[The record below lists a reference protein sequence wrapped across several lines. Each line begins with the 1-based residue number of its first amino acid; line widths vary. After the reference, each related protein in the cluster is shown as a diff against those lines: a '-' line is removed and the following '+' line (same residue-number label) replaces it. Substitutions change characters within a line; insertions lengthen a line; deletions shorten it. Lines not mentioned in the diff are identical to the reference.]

1 MKTMEQRPVRVSAAD
16 VLSLWQEYQRTGDLK
31 LRDRLIFTFTPMVRY
46 IVYRKIRE
54 VPAQCDVE
62 DFLSCGLE
70 ALIRSIE
77 RYDPAKGATLEQ
89 FAWTRIHG
97 AVLDELRRH
106 DWAPRSLRRVERVI
120 NSAREDFLTAH
131 ERHPSRLELA
141 AAAGMSVAELG
152 ARTDELELA
161 EVGSL
166 NRTIRSEDSTTIERI
181 DTLESDD
188 EQCDPIVSAER
199 SEAKERFRKA
209 FAELPARE
217 RQVAVLLYVEG
228 RTLRDIGTRL
238 GVSESRVSQIH
249 TELRGRLAGDRAL
262 FGAVV

>member
-1 MKTMEQRPVRVSAAD
+1 MP
-16 VLSLWQEYQRTGDLK
+16 
-31 LRDRLIFTFTPMVRY
+31 
-46 IVYRKIRE
+46 
-54 VPAQCDVE
+54 
-62 DFLSCGLE
+62 
-70 ALIRSIE
+70 
-77 RYDPAKGATLEQ
+77 
-89 FAWTRIHG
+89 
-97 AVLDELRRH
+97 
-106 DWAPRSLRRVERVI
+106 
-120 NSAREDFLTAH
+120 
-131 ERHPSRLELA
+131 A

-249 TELRGRLAGDRAL
+249 TELRGRLRDRLAGDRAL